1 MISTGYGM
9 STEAGQ
15 TVECLTLTAKRE
27 QYKGQCSSLVGHPD
41 TLQQG
46 LEFTVED
53 TGPGHTFLK
62 LVGGDSACVVVIFFP
77 P

>member
-27 QYKGQCSSLVGHPD
+27 QYKG
-41 TLQQG
+41 
-46 LEFTVED
+46 
-53 TGPGHTFLK
+53 
-62 LVGGDSACVVVIFFP
+62 
-77 P
+77 